1 MSGEPFSFGPP
12 ADADATRWTAATTA
26 PAPVRRAVQ
35 LPQGNEMLGIIYGLV
50 VAAVSGGIWYLV
62 VTATKYQVVYLAVAM
77 GVLVGKAVSYGSGRS
92 RVLNACFSVVIAL
105 VGMFAS
111 YYFIDRHVLVR
122 ALGSDARVPLWD
134 SFRFARA
141 LISAGF
147 DANPSGKLFTL
158 IAAVLAGFVG
168 YKETS
173 AKVA

>member
-1 MSGEPFSFGPP
+1 VSGDPLSFGPP
-12 ADADATRWTAATTA
+12 ADAPHSPWTVTA
-26 PAPVRRAVQ
+26 PASVRRSVQ

-62 VTATKYQVVYLAVAM
+62 VTATKYQLVYLAVAM

-122 ALGSDARVPLWD
+122 ELGSDARVPLWD

>member
-1 MSGEPFSFGPP
+1 MSGDPLSFGPP
-12 ADADATRWTAATTA
+12 AGAPATPWTVTA
-26 PAPVRRAVQ
+26 PAALRRSVQ

-62 VTATKYQVVYLAVAM
+62 VTATKYQLVYLAVAM

-111 YYFIDRHVLVR
+111 YYFIDRHVLIGE
-122 ALGSDARVPLWD
+122 LGSDGRVPLWH

-173 AKVA
+173 AKLA

>member
-1 MSGEPFSFGPP
+1 MSDEPFSFGPP
-12 ADADATRWTAATTA
+12 AEADARLWTATA
-26 PAPVRRAVQ
+26 PAPVRRFVR

-111 YYFIDRHVLVR
+111 YYFIDRHVLIR
-122 ALGSDARVPLWD
+122 ELGSDARVPLWD

-173 AKVA
+173 AKLA